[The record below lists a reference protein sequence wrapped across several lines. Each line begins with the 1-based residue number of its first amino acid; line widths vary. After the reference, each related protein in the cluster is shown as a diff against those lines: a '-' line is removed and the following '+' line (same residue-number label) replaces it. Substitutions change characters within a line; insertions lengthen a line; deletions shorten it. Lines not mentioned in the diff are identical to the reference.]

1 MGEALILLLNLLAV
15 TYLCWL
21 LVRADK
27 GKGNPGRPL
36 GLFAYK
42 DEDKS

>member
-15 TYLCWL
+15 TCLCWL
-21 LVRADK
+21 IVRADK
-27 GKGNPGRPL
+27 GKGNQSRPL